1 MTPPTPPASPT
12 PHVPH
17 RGDTEEQGGGA
28 AAAGR
33 PATAAGTAGPPPAAG
48 APAAVSTKS
57 TSAPV
62 DVPAPKDVSVP
73 EGAPVL
79 EGAPVFEDAPASANS
94 LVPEDSLV
102 LRGGTFSWLFPRRSA
117 LVAALLAPLLM
128 LLVALAVMASST
140 GMSPRDTLSGLL
152 GTGDPGTVMI
162 VRDFRLPRVFV
173 GIMVGAALGI
183 AGCLTQTL
191 AGNRLATPDLIGVNE
206 GATAA
211 VVATAAGSST
221 GMIGDWWLGPLGA
234 VAAAVLVVLC
244 AGGAGSAGYRVL
256 VVGIG
261 VSTFIGAVGDLIMS
275 RENDNT
281 AGGVFL
287 WAVGSLNGRD
297 WHVGTPLLI
306 VLLLLLPLALAVGH
320 RLQLLRFDDDTAAC
334 LGVDLRRL
342 RAAALALAVA
352 LAGVAV
358 GVGGPIAFVALAAP
372 IIAGRLSGPTRVPV
386 LGSALTGAALITA
399 ADALGR
405 VVAPVELPVG
415 VVTSV
420 LGGPFLLW
428 VLFRTDS
435 TTGKA

>member
-1 MTPPTPPASPT
+1 MTASPAL
-12 PHVPH
+12 PPD
-17 RGDTEEQGGGA
+17 RAAGGGEA
-28 AAAGR
+28 LEAPEGAGAAG
-33 PATAAGTAGPPPAAG
+33 PATAVHGGVTSSARETGPAPADGDAGAPGPPAARI
-48 APAAVSTKS
+48 AP
-57 TSAPV
+57 P
-62 DVPAPKDVSVP
+62 DSV
-73 EGAPVL
+73 
-79 EGAPVFEDAPASANS
+79 
-94 LVPEDSLV
+94 V
-102 LRGGTFSWLFPRRSA
+102 LRAGTLSWLFPRRSA
-117 LVAALLAPLLM
+117 LAAALLLPLLA
-128 LLVALAVMASST
+128 LLIALAVMASST
-140 GMSPRDTLSGLL
+140 GMSLHDTVSGLL
-152 GTGDPGTVMI
+152 GNGDPGTVMI

-173 GIMVGAALGI
+173 GLMVGAALGV

-211 VVATAAGSST
+211 VVASAAGSST
-221 GMIGDWWLGPLGA
+221 GMVGDWWLGPVGA

-244 AGGAGSAGYRVL
+244 AGGAGSAGYRLL

-261 VSTFIGAVGDLIMS
+261 VSTVVGAVGDLVMS

-306 VLLLLLPLALAVGH
+306 ALLFLLPLALAAGH

-352 LAGVAV
+352 LAGLAV
-358 GVGGPIAFVALAAP
+358 GVGGPIAFVALASP
-372 IIAGRLSGPTRVPV
+372 ILAGRLSGPTRVPV
-386 LGSALTGAALITA
+386 LGSALVGAALITA

-405 VVAPVELPVG
+405 VIAPVELPVG

-428 VLFRTDS
+428 ALFRTDS